1 MNRTSFIKTAFAAIS
16 LTVFSSALMAQN
28 EQDYKFTDAKELMLT
43 GQAFE
48 KSVGPYG
55 RMPEALQ
62 GEFRKDLLFLGRNSA
77 GLAVRFSSDS
87 PSVSAKWTLTNN
99 YVMNHMA
106 MTGIKGLDLYVLYGG
121 RWMYIGTA
129 RPNAKENFSVF
140 VKGMDKSKKEFL
152 AYLPLYDGVESLQI
166 GVEKGSTI
174 GKPEKNVLIKSSDR
188 KPLVIYG
195 TSITQGGCASRPG
208 MAYPSILGRM
218 LNREVINYGFSGNGR
233 LDYSMSKTLAMT
245 DAGLY
250 VLDCLPNTTY
260 QSVKDSAYRFITNI
274 IKAHPA
280 TPLYMVENP
289 NFASLIVDKGT
300 AEELQKENMAWMEL
314 YLQLRKEGHKN
325 VHYIKADNFFGTDN
339 EGTVDGIHPTD
350 LGMQNHA
357 KKLYKHLKQ
366 FRIK

>member
-1 MNRTSFIKTAFAAIS
+1 
-16 LTVFSSALMAQN
+16 
-28 EQDYKFTDAKELMLT
+28 
-43 GQAFE
+43 
-48 KSVGPYG
+48 
-55 RMPEALQ
+55 
-62 GEFRKDLLFLGRNSA
+62 
-77 GLAVRFSSDS
+77 
-87 PSVSAKWTLTNN
+87 
-99 YVMNHMA
+99 
-106 MTGIKGLDLYVLYGG
+106 
-121 RWMYIGTA
+121 
-129 RPNAKENFSVF
+129 
-140 VKGMDKSKKEFL
+140 
-152 AYLPLYDGVESLQI
+152 
-166 GVEKGSTI
+166 
-174 GKPEKNVLIKSSDR
+174 
-188 KPLVIYG
+188 
-195 TSITQGGCASRPG
+195 

-314 YLQLRKEGHKN
+314 YLQLRKEGTKMCTTLSR
-325 VHYIKADNFFGTDN
+325 YFFGTITKN
-339 EGTVDGIHPTD
+339 RRRIHPTD

-357 KKLYKHLKQ
+357 KKLYNT
-366 FRIK
+366 